1 MDIPQDT
8 KGTIIEAALSLFSRR
23 GYESTGVQ
31 EIADA
36 AGITKPTL
44 YYYFGSKQ
52 GLLEAVVTS
61 YGETFT
67 GIIRKEAE
75 YRHDLV
81 INLSG
86 LFRETLCFALE
97 HRDFFRLMMGL
108 FFSAPETAA
117 FAAGR
122 KLREELVSILEAL
135 FIASAGDHGNMKNRQ
150 KIYAESFMGLLE
162 TWGIL
167 GVNNTIEMNNHLLYR
182 IVHQYMHGI
191 FS

>member
-1 MDIPQDT
+1 MDTAQSARNAIM
-8 KGTIIEAALSLFSRR
+8 EAALSLFSRR
-23 GYESTGVQ
+23 GYESTGIQ
-31 EIADA
+31 EVVDA

-52 GLLEAVVTS
+52 GLLEAVVAE
-61 YGETFT
+61 YGENLT

-81 INLSG
+81 MNLSG
-86 LFRETLCFALE
+86 LFRETLRFALE
-97 HRDFFRLMMGL
+97 HQDFFRLMMGL

-122 KLREELVSILEAL
+122 KLREDLVSILEAL
-135 FIASAGDHGNMKNRQ
+135 FIDAGRDHGNMKNRQ
-150 KIYAESFMGLLE
+150 KVYAESFMGLLE

-167 GVNNTIEMNNHLLYR
+167 AVNNTIPMGDQLRYR
-182 IVHQYMHGI
+182 IIHQYMHGI

>member
-1 MDIPQDT
+1 MDTPQDT
-8 KGTIIEAALSLFSRR
+8 RSVITEAALALFSRR
-23 GYESTGVQ
+23 GYESTGIQ
-31 EIADA
+31 EVVDA

-52 GLLEAVVTS
+52 GLLEAVVAE
-61 YGETFT
+61 YGVILT
-67 GIIRKEAE
+67 GIIREEAE
-75 YRHDLV
+75 YHSDLV
-81 INLSG
+81 TNLSG
-86 LFRETLCFALE
+86 LFRETLGFALE
-97 HRDFFRLMMGL
+97 YRDFFRLMMGL

-122 KLREELVSILEAL
+122 KLREEMVSILEVL
-135 FIASAGDHGNMKNRQ
+135 FTAAGRDHGNMKNRQ

-167 GVNNTIEMNNHLLYR
+167 VVNNEIQMGDHIRYR
-182 IVHQYMHGI
+182 IIHQYMHGI

>member
-1 MDIPQDT
+1 MDT
-8 KGTIIEAALSLFSRR
+8 RSAIIEAALALFSRR
-23 GYESTGVQ
+23 GYESATIQ
-31 EIADA
+31 EVVDA

-52 GLLEAVVTS
+52 GLLEAVAAE
-61 YGETFT
+61 YGTALT

-75 YRHDLV
+75 YRRDLV
-81 INLSG
+81 TNLSG
-86 LFRETLCFALE
+86 LFRETLDFTLA

-108 FFSAPETAA
+108 FFSAPETTA

-135 FIASAGDHGNMKNRQ
+135 FTDAGRDHGNMKNRQ

-167 GVNNTIEMNNHLLYR
+167 TVNDEIHMEDHLRYQ
-182 IVHQYMHGI
+182 IIHQYMYGI

>member
-8 KGTIIEAALSLFSRR
+8 RSTIIEAALSLFSRQ
-23 GYESTGVQ
+23 GYEPTGVQ
-31 EIADA
+31 EITET

-52 GLLEAVVTS
+52 GLLEAVVTT
-61 YGETFT
+61 YGETLT

-81 INLSG
+81 MNLSS
-86 LFRETLCFALE
+86 LFKETLCFALE
-97 HRDFFRLMMGL
+97 HQDFFRLMMGL

-117 FAAGR
+117 CAAGR

-135 FIASAGDHGNMKNRQ
+135 FIAAAGDHGNMKNRQ

>member
-1 MDIPQDT
+1 MDTRSAIT
-8 KGTIIEAALSLFSRR
+8 EAALALFARR
-23 GYESTGVQ
+23 GYESTGIQ
-31 EIADA
+31 EVVDV

-52 GLLEAVVTS
+52 GLLEAVVAQ
-61 YGETFT
+61 YGAVLT
-67 GIIRKEAE
+67 GIIREEAE
-75 YRHDLV
+75 YRRDLAA
-81 INLSG
+81 NLSG
-86 LFRETLCFALE
+86 LFRETLGFALA

-117 FAAGR
+117 FAAGK

-135 FIASAGDHGNMKNRQ
+135 FTDAGRDHGNMKNRQ

-167 GVNNTIEMNNHLLYR
+167 AVNNGIQMEDQLRYR
-182 IVHQYMHGI
+182 IIHQSMHGI